1 MDIPSAICCSPF
13 GPCHTKLHR
22 RLRHVED
29 GLGDHHLRPRWWCRS
44 TPPPYVR
51 ETAPPRRSGRHP
63 APDIQRASLEARDG
77 RRIAEAAVDSVSI
90 LNMGVGCD
98 RGAATSKRARLLG
111 GSSIQPAVRS
121 RLLSQTIEPKR
132 PKENDL
138 ILHES
143 STPPTIMISA
153 GAGGVAH
160 KSGAH
165 IFRG

>member
-1 MDIPSAICCSPF
+1 M
-13 GPCHTKLHR
+13 K
-22 RLRHVED
+22 RLRLD
-29 GLGDHHLRPRWWCRS
+29 ALGGILRRI
-44 TPPPYVR
+44 
-51 ETAPPRRSGRHP
+51 
-63 APDIQRASLEARDG
+63 DIQRASLEARNG
-77 RRIAEAAVDSVSI
+77 QRIAEAAVDSVSI